1 MKISKNNFRRFAL
14 AFASLLCVTFMTSA
28 NATNVYNNFPVS
40 IRYIGATQNAPIF
53 ELAFTNEVVQ
63 EFEIIITDK
72 FNTIYKENIKG
83 KGLVRK
89 FQFINEEASANF
101 KDELT
106 MLDVEIRN
114 LTTNNVITYKINP
127 STRAQNEI
135 ELVAVN

>member
-1 MKISKNNFRRFAL
+1 MKISRNNFRRFAL

-40 IRYIGATQNAPIF
+40 IKYIGATQNAPIF

-63 EFEIIITDK
+63 EFEIIISDK

-89 FQFINEEASANF
+89 FQFINEEASANS

-106 MLDVEIRN
+106 MLNLEIRN

>member
-1 MKISKNNFRRFAL
+1 MKISRNNFRRFAL
-14 AFASLLCVTFMTSA
+14 AFASLLGVTFMTSA

-40 IRYIGATQNAPIF
+40 IKYIGATQNAPIF

-89 FQFINEEASANF
+89 FQFINEEASANS
-101 KDELT
+101 KDEPAVLS
-106 MLDVEIRN
+106 VEIRN
-114 LTTNNVITYKINP
+114 VTTNNVITYKINP
-127 STRAQNEI
+127 STHVQNEI